1 MTRESRLIRQQIA
14 VERELSCKRSIQV
27 RNSSKSAIETRR
39 VGTYLDASAQEL
51 WTNEGVDESWIS
63 INLPTD
69 TLRVLFFSLAFV
81 EHAVFLFIDC

>member
-1 MTRESRLIRQQIA
+1 MRKVRE
-14 VERELSCKRSIQV
+14 K
-27 RNSSKSAIETRR
+27 TRR